1 MRILAACEESGK
13 VRDAFREWGE
23 DAWSCDLL
31 PSRGKYTKYH
41 MQCDVDEALADSGG
55 WDLVIAFPPCTHL
68 TVSCSRLWGI
78 KRELGLQQEA
88 EKFFMKFVDCAYYW
102 AIENPVGRMSTA
114 YRKPDQ
120 IIQPYEF
127 GHDASKK
134 TCLWLGNL
142 PPLKPTEY
150 VEPRMVDGKPRWGN
164 QTDSGQNRL
173 PPSED
178 RAMQRSETY
187 DGIARAMALQ
197 WGQHILEPVYDGY
210 ENYR

>member
-1 MRILAACEESGK
+1 
-13 VRDAFREWGE
+13 VRDAFRERGHE
-23 DAWSCDLL
+23 AWSCDLE
-31 PSRGKYTKYH
+31 PTRGKYVDYHLQEDVLEVIDKYY
-41 MQCDVDEALADSGG
+41 
-55 WDLVIAFPPCTHL
+55 WDMVIAFPPCTHL
-68 TVSCSRLWGI
+68 TVACSRLWKI
-78 KRELGLQQEA
+78 KRELGQQQEA
-88 EKFFMKFVDCAYYW
+88 EEFFMQFVDCAPYW

-142 PPLKPTEY
+142 PPLDGSDY
-150 VEPRMVDGKPRWGN
+150 VEPRMVDGLPRWAN

-178 RAMQRSETY
+178 RAMMRSETY
-187 DGIARAMALQ
+187 DGIAAAMALQ
-197 WGQHILEPVYDGY
+197 WGYHY
-210 ENYR
+210 

>member
-1 MRILAACEESGK
+1 MRVLTACEESGK
-13 VRDAFREWGE
+13 VRDAFRYWGY
-23 DAWSCDLL
+23 DAWSCDIL
-31 PSRGKYTKYH
+31 PSRGEFTQYH
-41 MQCDVDEALADSGG
+41 MQMDVREALNDSGG

-68 TVSCSRLWGI
+68 TVACSRLWKE
-78 KRELGLQQEA
+78 KRALGLQQEA
-88 EKFFMKFVDCAYYW
+88 EDFFMQFVDSAYYW

-142 PPLKPTEY
+142 PPLQPTSY
-150 VEPRMVDGKPRWGN
+150 VEPRMVDGLPRWAN

-173 PPSED
+173 PPSPE
-178 RAMQRSETY
+178 RAMMRSETY
-187 DGIARAMALQ
+187 DGIATAMADQ
-197 WGQHILEPVYDGY
+197 WSLHIER
-210 ENYR
+210 ENP